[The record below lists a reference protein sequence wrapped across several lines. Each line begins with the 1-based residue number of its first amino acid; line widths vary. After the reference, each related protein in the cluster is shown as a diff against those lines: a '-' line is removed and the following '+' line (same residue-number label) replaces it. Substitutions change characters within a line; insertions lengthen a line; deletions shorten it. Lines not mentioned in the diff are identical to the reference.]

1 MNEQLGTKRYYMF
14 IQGNR
19 VWLPRFLVFWVM
31 LMVVFSNFIYSKMDD
46 VNKGRREEAL
56 VSMCDQQARMLQDQ
70 FNVSD
75 WRRGVNDW

>member
-1 MNEQLGTKRYYMF
+1 
-14 IQGNR
+14 
-19 VWLPRFLVFWVM
+19 
-31 LMVVFSNFIYSKMDD
+31 MVVFSNFIYSKMDD